1 MKITRKGIGLVLAGV
16 LWTAGQDLSA
26 QTVQFRPGATA
37 PAFAITPAN
46 PTTCDVVAFQ
56 APLDGLTR
64 NNACEATW
72 PAPYGYGGHPELR
85 FEQDGRAIALAIV
98 GPPAE
103 LCAAVI
109 DPVNGVS
116 GNFGRLSAG
125 RWTFSYGAA
134 QYSFD
139 VAPCGLTTF
148 RLLPASRRDTIDPKG
163 GADMFDPDGLGL
175 AAQGDANV
183 SLSAFKLKAVI
194 GKESVEVAFPGPF
207 PDLALAQQPWMIVD
221 PVGCIDDDPATEC
234 HPTSVARY
242 SGGTEGVPVT
252 VRPTKGKGERKYLA
266 RVDLEV
272 EVTVVDGKVA
282 AIDGLLRIGNG
293 FGTGTYGVPLAG
305 RVPK

>member
-1 MKITRKGIGLVLAGV
+1 MKIARMGIGLVLAGV
-16 LWTAGQDLSA
+16 LWAAAPGLSA
-26 QTVQFRPGATA
+26 QTVQFRPGTSA

-85 FEQDGRAIALAIV
+85 FDQDGRTIALAIV
-98 GPPAE
+98 GPPAQV
-103 LCAAVI
+103 CAAVI

-116 GNFGRLSAG
+116 GDFGRLSAG
-125 RWTFSYGAA
+125 TWTLAYGAA
-134 QYSFD
+134 QYSFA
-139 VAPCGLTTF
+139 VAPCGLTTL
-148 RLLPASRRDTIDPKG
+148 RLLPASKRDTIDPKG
-163 GADMFDPDGLGL
+163 GAEMFDTDGLGF
-175 AAQGDANV
+175 AAQGVANV
-183 SLSAFKLKAVI
+183 SLSAFRLKAAV
-194 GKESVEVAFPGPF
+194 GRESVEVAFPGPF
-207 PDLALAQQPWMIVD
+207 PDLALAQQPWMSVD
-221 PVGCIDDDPATEC
+221 PVGCMDGDPATEC

-252 VRPTKGKGERKYLA
+252 VRTAKGKGERKYLA
-266 RVDLEV
+266 KVDLEV
-272 EVTVVDGKVA
+272 EVTVVDGRVA

-293 FGTGTYGVPLAG
+293 YGTGTYGVPLAG